1 MAPSLPKRY
10 SHTGSAAKGGFG
22 DVLFCEDQHLQRKVA
37 IKFLQDPAT
46 DMRRLL
52 DELRALLLMRSKHV
66 VQVLDIVPSGS
77 ELIGIVEEFID
88 GEDLWNSKIPLSSPT
103 QFLKTLWQIACG
115 IADIHAFGIIHRDIK
130 PNNMKFDPEGIVKI
144 FDFGL
149 ARDEGPTAETKGFVG
164 TPGFAAPEL
173 YSHSKVT
180 FTNEVDVYA
189 FGASAAFLANGNKLP
204 PELLSI
210 PAHPLPI
217 GFYSAPNLGSPPALA
232 TLLEQCLA
240 KNPTDRPAMSVVRDE
255 IARHLLRD
263 THQALAVF
271 KGKTLRL
278 DATRRTARLDLPN
291 VGQIEINYDG
301 LRFNVAAAQGEVSI
315 NNSPAVAGMELPG
328 SCVVALGNNHR
339 RANDR
344 AFITFDVSNPE
355 VVL

>member
-1 MAPSLPKRY
+1 MWRRSL
-10 SHTGSAAKGGFG
+10 
-22 DVLFCEDQHLQRKVA
+22 CEDQHLQRKVA

-88 GEDLWNSKIPLSSPT
+88 GEDLWNSKIPLSPT

-149 ARDEGPTAETKGFVG
+149 ARDEAYSRNERFCWHSGIRR
-164 TPGFAAPEL
+164 PEL

-189 FGASAAFLANGNKLP
+189 FGASAAF
-204 PELLSI
+204 
-210 PAHPLPI
+210 
-217 GFYSAPNLGSPPALA
+217 
-232 TLLEQCLA
+232 
-240 KNPTDRPAMSVVRDE
+240 
-255 IARHLLRD
+255 
-263 THQALAVF
+263 
-271 KGKTLRL
+271 
-278 DATRRTARLDLPN
+278 
-291 VGQIEINYDG
+291 
-301 LRFNVAAAQGEVSI
+301 
-315 NNSPAVAGMELPG
+315 
-328 SCVVALGNNHR
+328 
-339 RANDR
+339 
-344 AFITFDVSNPE
+344 
-355 VVL
+355 